1 MNFDLILQPGLTGEK
16 TETVTDDNTA
26 ESWGSGGLPVYAT
39 PAMIA
44 LMEGA
49 ASDAVDK
56 LLPEGWSTVGTELEV
71 KHLSATPAGLEV
83 RAAAELLEINGR
95 RLRFRVEAFD
105 GVDRI
110 GEGFHG
116 RFIIE
121 NEGFLK
127 KASEKKDLSPKLPG
141 A

>member
-1 MNFDLILQPGLTGEK
+1 MEFEALLKPGLAGEK

-49 ASDAVDK
+49 AAGAVEK
-56 LLPEGWSTVGTELEV
+56 LLPPGWSTVGTELEV

-83 RAAAELLEINGR
+83 RAVAELLEIDGR

-105 GVDRI
+105 GVGKI

-116 RFIIE
+116 RFIVE
-121 NEGFLK
+121 NERFLK
-127 KASEKKDLSPKLPG
+127 KAAEKKASPG